1 MIVGFT
7 SIYVFCNEIP
17 ITNYVCDF
25 EACGT
30 SWRESIY
37 KWSLVSSHFEF
48 HNETKIMLNVNDY
61 SSIISTTFGSNRASV
76 L

>member
-1 MIVGFT
+1 M
-7 SIYVFCNEIP
+7 CNFGKDILNLSQP
-17 ITNYVCDF
+17 
-25 EACGT
+25 
-30 SWRESIY
+30 ESIY

-48 HNETKIMLNVNDY
+48 HNETKIMLNVDDY

>member
-1 MIVGFT
+1 MFFFQVTSGCCCDRMIVGFT

-30 SWRESIY
+30 SWRVKCIDFCILFEVTAGCRHDHLVVGLTSI
-37 KWSLVSSHFEF
+37 
-48 HNETKIMLNVNDY
+48 
-61 SSIISTTFGSNRASV
+61 
-76 L
+76 